1 MFKKNSTDTCSPKT
15 MARKKS
21 KNNYFTSETEE
32 YIKKYNVST
41 DPIYR
46 NKIFQEHIYF
56 PFYKLAENIIHT
68 FKFYY
73 TDVEK
78 IEDLKLDVVTMLQ
91 SEKIDKFDPD
101 NGAKAY
107 SYFGT
112 IVKRWLINYNNKN
125 YKKLKQIGQFEDIED
140 SYETNS
146 DIRPE
151 NAVLLSD
158 FLDEWI
164 SEVYED
170 LEEMFPKKSDAIVAD
185 AVLTVFK
192 TRNDLD
198 IFKKKALYIYIREMT
213 DCETPH
219 LTKVIS
225 VLKEDFYSKYRILN
239 EQGLIYNKPL

>member
-1 MFKKNSTDTCSPKT
+1 

-21 KNNYFTSETEE
+21 KANYFTKETEE
-32 YIKKYNVST
+32 YIVKFNESLDQDYRSSIFT
-41 DPIYR
+41 D
-46 NKIFQEHIYF
+46 HIYY

-78 IEDLKLDVVTMLQ
+78 IEDLKHEIVSMLYE
-91 SEKIDKFDPD
+91 EKIMKFDPT

-125 YKKLKQIGQFEDIED
+125 YKNLKKVGTFDEMQEGYNPSPISNEDKAI
-140 SYETNS
+140 T
-146 DIRPE
+146 
-151 NAVLLSD
+151 LGT
-158 FLDEWI
+158 FLDMYVDETYTI
-164 SEVYED
+164 LNE
-170 LEEMFPKKSDAIVAD
+170 LFPKDNERKIADAI
-185 AVLTVFK
+185 LTIFK
-192 TRNDLD
+192 TRQDLD

-219 LTKVIS
+219 LTKV
-225 VLKEDFYSKYRILN
+225 VNKLKVEYYKSFEKYN
-239 EQGLIYNKPL
+239 NVGLIKTKLV

>member
-1 MFKKNSTDTCSPKT
+1 

-21 KNNYFTSETEE
+21 KANYFTKETEN
-32 YIKKYNVST
+32 YIVKYNNST
-41 DPIYR
+41 DHEYR
-46 NKIFQEHIYF
+46 AKIFTDHIYL

-73 TDVEK
+73 TDVEQ
-78 IEDLKLDVVTMLQ
+78 IEDLKHEVVTVLLE
-91 SEKIDKFDPD
+91 EKIMKFDPT

-125 YKKLKQIGQFEDIED
+125 YKRLKQIGSFSDMEDQYMPNDPKD
-140 SYETNS
+140 SINKKS
-146 DIRPE
+146 
-151 NAVLLSD
+151 LSNFID
-158 FLDEWI
+158 DW
-164 SEVYED
+164 V
-170 LEEMFPKKSDAIVAD
+170 EEMYDEMDYMFLKDQEKKIAD
-185 AVLTVFK
+185 AVLTIFK
-192 TRNDLD
+192 TRSDLQ

-225 VLKEDFYSKYRILN
+225 KLKGTFYTKYQKFYDI
-239 EQGLIYNKPL
+239 GLLDINAE

>member
-1 MFKKNSTDTCSPKT
+1 

-21 KNNYFTSETEE
+21 KANYFTSETEE

-41 DPIYR
+41 DSEYR
-46 NKIFQEHIYF
+46 AKIFTEHIYL

-78 IEDLKLDVVTMLQ
+78 IEDLKHEIVAVLLE
-91 SEKIDKFDPD
+91 EKIMKFDPD

-125 YKKLKQIGQFEDIED
+125 YKRLKQIGCFSDIED
-140 SYETNS
+140 SFEVS
-146 DIRPE
+146 LDLDSPSAIS
-151 NAVLLSD
+151 LSN
-158 FLDEWI
+158 FLDEWVEEI
-164 SEVYED
+164 YED
-170 LEEMFPKKSDAIVAD
+170 LDNLFIKNSDKQIAD
-185 AVLTVFK
+185 AVLTIFK
-192 TRNDLD
+192 TRHDLD
-198 IFKKKALYIYIREMT
+198 LFKKKALYIYIREMT

-225 VLKEDFYSKYRILN
+225 ILKEEWMRKYLFYY
-239 EQGLIYNKPL
+239 EQGLLNNNPL

>member
-1 MFKKNSTDTCSPKT
+1 MYLKIMP
-15 MARKKS
+15 RKKS
-21 KNNYFTSETEE
+21 KANYFTKETEE
-32 YIKKYNVST
+32 YIVKYNTST
-41 DPIYR
+41 DSDYR
-46 NKIFQEHIYF
+46 SKIFTDHIYF

-78 IEDLKLDVVTMLQ
+78 IEDLKHEIVSVLLE
-91 SEKIDKFDPD
+91 EKIMKFDPT

-125 YKKLKQIGQFEDIED
+125 YKKLKQTASTDEIGGH
-140 SYETNS
+140 YEQEHSLDDGVSITL
-146 DIRPE
+146 
-151 NAVLLSD
+151 AT
-158 FLDEWI
+158 FLDQYIDEMYE
-164 SEVYED
+164 SLEVN
-170 LEEMFPKKSDAIVAD
+170 FPKDQERRIAD
-185 AVLTVFK
+185 AVLTIFR

-219 LTKVIS
+219 LTRVIAK
-225 VLKEDFYSKYRILN
+225 LKDLFYVRYN
-239 EQGLIYNKPL
+239 DYQEEGLIINKVQHDIY

>member
-1 MFKKNSTDTCSPKT
+1 

-21 KNNYFTSETEE
+21 KNNYFTKETEE
-32 YIKKYNVST
+32 YIVRYNNSI
-41 DPIYR
+41 DSDYR
-46 NKIFQEHIYF
+46 AKIFTDYIYF

-73 TDVEK
+73 TDVER
-78 IEDLKLDVVTMLQ
+78 IEDLKHEVVSMLLE
-91 SEKIDKFDPD
+91 EKIMKFDPT

-125 YKKLKQIGQFEDIED
+125 YKKLKQIGSFDDMEE
-140 SYETNS
+140 SYEGSMNVTLPGG
-146 DIRPE
+146 IT
-151 NAVLLSD
+151 LSQ
-158 FLDEWI
+158 FLDMWVEKTYDSLDDLFVKD
-164 SEVYED
+164 SE
-170 LEEMFPKKSDAIVAD
+170 KRIAD
-185 AVLTVFK
+185 AVLTIFK

-225 VLKEDFYSKYRILN
+225 ILKDDFYDIYLKYHEKGKIIIKEL
-239 EQGLIYNKPL
+239 